1 MKILNGKN
9 KIIIVVVL
17 VVVASLAYYIYFTN
31 SKMYEEFENI
41 ENTKE
46 LIPYEETL
54 SSENN
59 TKENEESS
67 YKKTVIVHIT
77 GSVKNWGIVELPENS
92 RIIDAVEAAG
102 GFTEDADTCKVN
114 LAYVIEDGMKITIPS
129 KDEDTESVSEN
140 MNDISKTSSNREK
153 TDSID
158 ESVAYVSTESG
169 IFVENEVQKL
179 SQNAN
184 KIMLVNI
191 NSATQTDLESL
202 PGIGPSTAIKIINYR
217 NENGK
222 FKSIED
228 LKNVSGIGEAKF
240 NNIKKYVCV

>member
-1 MKILNGKN
+1 MKKLNGKN
-9 KIIIVVVL
+9 KIIIIVVL
-17 VVVASLAYYIYFTN
+17 VVVASLAYYFYFTN

-46 LIPYEETL
+46 LISYEETL
-54 SSENN
+54 SSEND
-59 TKENEESS
+59 TKENEEIS

-92 RIIDAVEAAG
+92 RIMDAVEAAG
-102 GFTEDADTCKVN
+102 GFTEDADTSKVN

-129 KDEDTESVSEN
+129 KNENTETVSEN
-140 MNDISKTSSNREK
+140 INATSNTSTNSEK
-153 TDSID
+153 TGSID

-169 IFVENEVQKL
+169 IFVENEVQK
-179 SQNAN
+179 SHITAN
-184 KIMLVNI
+184 KKILVNI

-240 NNIKKYVCV
+240 NNIKEYICV